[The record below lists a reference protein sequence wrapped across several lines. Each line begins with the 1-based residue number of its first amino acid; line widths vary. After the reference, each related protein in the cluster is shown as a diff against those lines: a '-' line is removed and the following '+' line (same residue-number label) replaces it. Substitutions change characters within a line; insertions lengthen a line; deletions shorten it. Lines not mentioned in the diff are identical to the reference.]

1 MERLLEK
8 QKRNL
13 KAKAIKYHDDPQRKK
28 QAIKKRY
35 EDEKESIKQNKKK
48 ILRCTWYMENA
59 DTMKIQ
65 RTKYQKARHQENP
78 ENKLP
83 KKEVLRKS

>member
-13 KAKAIKYHDDPQRKK
+13 KAKAVKYHDDPQRKK

-35 EDEKESIKQNKKK
+35 EDEKESIKQNKKNLEVHLVYGK
-48 ILRCTWYMENA
+48 CRY
-59 DTMKIQ
+59 
-65 RTKYQKARHQENP
+65 HENP
-78 ENKLP
+78 ENKISKSKVP
-83 KKEVLRKS
+83 GKSRK

>member
-1 MERLLEK
+1 MLLQKRQIKCKWTICKYLLKMERLLEK

-35 EDEKESIKQNKKK
+35 EDEKESIKQNK
-48 ILRCTWYMENA
+48 
-59 DTMKIQ
+59 
-65 RTKYQKARHQENP
+65 TK
-78 ENKLP
+78 
-83 KKEVLRKS
+83 S

>member
-13 KAKAIKYHDDPQRKK
+13 KAKAIKCHDDPQRKK

-48 ILRCTWYMENA
+48 
-59 DTMKIQ
+59 
-65 RTKYQKARHQENP
+65 
-78 ENKLP
+78 
-83 KKEVLRKS
+83 S